1 MKADRPKAFMV
12 CAAEPNRTINDVP
25 PKSQKGEHP
34 MILQERERSRSHQQ
48 SRSPVVTQN
57 LDLAQVLEGNEG
69 TYEASFNGVLFRV
82 NCQAG
87 HSIKSI
93 IPIGQRYEWVIRQV
107 PEAEETVSAESGYP
121 RERESR

>member
-1 MKADRPKAFMV
+1 MDDVLPKFQRR
-12 CAAEPNRTINDVP
+12 RT
-25 PKSQKGEHP
+25 P
-34 MILQERERSRSHQQ
+34 MILQERQRNRTQQ
-48 SRSPVVTQN
+48 NSQPLVVTQN

-93 IPIGQRYEWVIRQV
+93 IPIGLRNEWVIRQV
-107 PEAEETVSAESGYP
+107 PEVEETMETGYQ
-121 RERESR
+121 REQQSR